1 MLKEK
6 QLTPVSLSPPSMAA
20 AKQKTSITSS
30 PLSSVWSNDF
40 DLQSDKD
47 SSNVKEEKT
56 YKLTHQEALQVFSR
70 IENAFN
76 SMKQRIF
83 DEGMAE
89 VEAEEES
96 VRNGFNDLT
105 VGTNLEFVSQLK
117 KMEEQQ
123 KDRLQFLLQEKSFQE
138 RLAINQFEATVQQL
152 KTALEVG
159 KIYKRKEILEQVYK
173 KKKRHQAEIRK
184 HRACYAP
191 ALESHY
197 NSLVQ
202 RNAIFQHRRHRQ
214 ELNEWNPILKVGFP
228 SSSINGLTEEE
239 ALQDLKMLSGQTDC
253 LFEPVNNENVLKTCN
268 YPVIDTQTQKPLIVI
283 RGEKLYIRGIP
294 YCKNDKAYLFD
305 NGAKF
310 TVKLINI
317 SDRDLTVQ
325 RTDGS
330 KTRLSFALLLE
341 GRVTLS
347 PTL

>member
-6 QLTPVSLSPPSMAA
+6 QLTPVSLSPPSMAV
-20 AKQKTSITSS
+20 AKQKASITSS

-40 DLQSDKD
+40 DLQSDRETT
-47 SSNVKEEKT
+47 NGKEEKT
-56 YKLTHQEALQVFSR
+56 YKLTHHEALQVFSR

-89 VEAEEES
+89 IEAEEVS
-96 VRNGFNDLT
+96 IRNG
-105 VGTNLEFVSQLK
+105 TNPEFVSQLQ

-123 KDRLQFLLQEKSFQE
+123 RKRLQHLLQEKSHHEQ
-138 RLAINQFEATVQQL
+138 LAINQYEATAQQL
-152 KTALEVG
+152 KTDLVLG
-159 KIYKRKEILEQVYK
+159 KICKRKEILEQVYK
-173 KKKRHQAEIRK
+173 RKRRQEADIRK
-184 HRACYAP
+184 HRNCYAP

-202 RNAIFQHRRHRQ
+202 RNAIFQHRRQRQ
-214 ELNEWNPILKVGFP
+214 EMNEWNPILKVGFP
-228 SSSINGLTEEE
+228 SSSIYGLTEEE
-239 ALQDLKMLSGQTDC
+239 ALQDLKMLSGQIPADC
-253 LFEPVNNENVLKTCN
+253 LFEPIQNENVLKTCN
-268 YPVIDTQTQKPLIVI
+268 YPVLDTQTQKPLIVI
-283 RGEKLYIRGIP
+283 RGEKLYIKGIP

-305 NGAKF
+305 NGTKF

-330 KTRLSFALLLE
+330 KTRLSFSLLLE